1 MTSLRQ
7 KLSSM
12 TDHELGRSILS
23 FKREFWWV
31 GGFSFFA
38 NVLMLAP
45 TLYMLQVF
53 DRVMMSQN
61 EFTLI
66 GLTLITTLFFAVM
79 AFAEWIRSRL
89 LVRAGVRFDAY
100 LNSRVFKASFD
111 AQLNQTSA
119 NPIQSFTD
127 LTNLRQFLTGNGIFA
142 VFDTPWTPVYIFVL
156 FMMHPMLGWAS
167 IFFTALLGAMA
178 WYSHRLTALGNER
191 ANQAQIKSNTY
202 LAGKLR
208 HSETVEA
215 LGMMTPLRRHWN
227 ALYKE
232 QLEQTVNA
240 QHLQHQVQ
248 AFIKFVQYSQQSL
261 ILALGALLA
270 IQGEIS
276 VGAMVASNALVSNA
290 LRPISVLV
298 STWKQFADAKASFSR
313 LSRLLDLHPIRQKH
327 WVSPQMKAQLSLRN
341 LVASAPLRP
350 QPILKGLNLDFKPGE
365 VVAIVGPS
373 GAGKSTLARCLMGI
387 WPDMKGDVL
396 IDGQNINTYA
406 RDELGPHI
414 GYLPQDIELF
424 EGTIAENIARFGNVD
439 SSQVIEAAKHTG
451 IHDMILRF
459 PKGYDTPMGEAGNML
474 SGGQRQR
481 VGLARAIYGQPE
493 FIVLDEPNA
502 NLDDVGEAAL
512 IRVVQTL
519 REQKCTVFMV
529 VHQRNLLSVADRV
542 LIMNNGQASHF
553 GSLNDLASQGAF
565 QSPAATP
572 NPQTTSSAPAGQ
584 TRTAS

>member
-1 MTSLRQ
+1 MSSLNQ
-7 KLSSM
+7 KLTSVS
-12 TDHELGRSILS
+12 DHELGRSILS

-31 GGFSFFA
+31 GTFSLFA

-53 DRVMMSQN
+53 DRVMLSQN

-79 AFAEWIRSRL
+79 AFAEWVRSRL
-89 LVRAGVRFDAY
+89 LVRAGVRFDTY

-111 AQLNQTSA
+111 AQLNQSSA

-142 VFDTPWTPVYIFVL
+142 IFDTPWTPVYIVVL
-156 FMMHPMLGWAS
+156 FMMHPLLGWAS
-167 IFFTALLGAMA
+167 IFFTVLLGLMA

-191 ANQAQIKSNTY
+191 ANLAQIKSNTY

-215 LGMMTPLRRHWN
+215 LGMMNPLRRHWN
-227 ALYKE
+227 ALYKD
-232 QLEQTVNA
+232 QLDQSVSA

-313 LSRLLDLHPIRQKH
+313 LSNLLDAHPVRQRH
-327 WVSPQMKAQLSLRN
+327 WVSAHMKAQLTLRN
-341 LVASAPLRP
+341 LVAIAPHRP
-350 QPILKGLNLDFKPGE
+350 QPILKGLNLTFKPAE

-387 WPDMKGDVL
+387 WPDITGEVL
-396 IDGQNINTYA
+396 IDGQNINNYA

-424 EGTIAENIARFGNVD
+424 EGTIAQNIARFGRVD
-439 SSQVIEAAKHTG
+439 SNLVIEAAKHTG

-481 VGLARAIYGQPE
+481 VGLARAIYGNPE

-519 REQKCTVFMV
+519 REQQCTVFMV

-542 LIMNNGQASHF
+542 LVMNEGQVSQF
-553 GSLNDLASQGAF
+553 GTLAELSNPSQNT
-565 QSPAATP
+565 QSTQNPSSSSTP
-572 NPQTTSSAPAGQ
+572 TDSTGQ